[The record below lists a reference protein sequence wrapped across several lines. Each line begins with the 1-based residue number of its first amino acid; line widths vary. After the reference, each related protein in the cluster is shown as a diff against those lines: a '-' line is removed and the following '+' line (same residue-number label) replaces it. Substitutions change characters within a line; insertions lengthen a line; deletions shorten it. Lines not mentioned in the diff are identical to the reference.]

1 MKTKLQPTNDT
12 ISEWIKTYVPNKDL
26 FFLPG
31 TNFASFKE
39 HIRDVLVIPH
49 KEFKNHSSY
58 KQVQLANS
66 YEYWNLSKDVAY
78 VLVTPPGWV
87 NHLPAEKKIELF
99 HIQVAVGRGLIHP
112 ISNFSGDT
120 SSLHNNVVEMKG
132 EEYAVFHKVMW
143 EELSYRCKK
152 ELITDIAQDW
162 EEWTCYDVPTL
173 APPHLLPFA
182 NTFPSR
188 AGSNCLSATLF
199 AITQQEWIVHEW
211 VHPQTFLLRLEL
223 EDYHVIPDQDLR
235 AGDVVTWENEDGI
248 IQHASYCIDGQ
259 FFFNKRGQ
267 TFFNAW
273 SIVHLDDLKE
283 DWGHYHTK
291 TFRKAESIQ

>member
-1 MKTKLQPTNDT
+1 MK
-12 ISEWIKTYVPNKDL
+12 EWIKTYIPDKDL
-26 FFLPG
+26 FFLPE
-31 TNFASFKE
+31 TNLASFKE
-39 HIRDVLVIPH
+39 YVRNALVIPH
-49 KEFKNHSSY
+49 EEFMNHSSY

-66 YEYWNLSKDVAY
+66 YEYWNLSKEVAY

-87 NHLPAEKKIELF
+87 DHLPAEKKNELF

-112 ISNFSGDT
+112 VSDFSVDT
-120 SSLHNNVVEMKG
+120 SSLSGNMIEVKG
-132 EEYAVFHKVMW
+132 EEYLVLHKAMW
-143 EELSYRCKK
+143 EDLSYSCKEDLMK
-152 ELITDIAQDW
+152 DIAQQW
-162 EEWTCYDVPTL
+162 EDWTCYDYPIKT
-173 APPHLLPFA
+173 PPHLITFA

-211 VHPQTFLLRLEL
+211 VHPQTFLQRLEL
-223 EDYHVIPDQDLR
+223 EHYRVISSQGLR
-235 AGDVVTWENEDGI
+235 AGDVVTWENSDGI
-248 IQHASYCIDGQ
+248 ILHASFCIDDH

-283 DWGHYHTK
+283 DWGRYSMK
-291 TFRKAESIQ
+291 IFRKAVSIK